1 MGHQDLE
8 QGNDN
13 AIVRNQ
19 EVYAVVP
26 QDVIDRMGNTATQL
40 LTEADT
46 CLEAINELKS
56 NLTDLQKTTFGTK
69 IDLTAGTDYTTQYD
83 GYFIINFNGG
93 DVSGN
98 NYVYGTVNGVRLLSL
113 NSPKTVATFG
123 YENDSVF
130 VRKGSVLQ
138 FTGSTIARGS
148 FIPIVS

>member
-1 MGHQDLE
+1 MDVTNFSVDGVPINIKDE
-8 QGNDN
+8 QARTD
-13 AIVRNQ
+13 I
-19 EVYAVVP
+19 
-26 QDVIDRMGNTATQL
+26 
-40 LTEADT
+40 TE
-46 CLEAINELKS
+46 IKS

-69 IDLTAGTDYTTQYD
+69 VDLTAGVDYTTQYD
-83 GYFIINFNGG
+83 GYFMINFNGG

-113 NSPKTVATFG
+113 NSPKTVQTFG
-123 YENDSVF
+123 YENDSIF